1 MRLLRRRC
9 PGQSVLGAAMAVI
22 ELARVD
28 ASMSTFVMVHNS
40 LTMLTLGARL
50 GLSSLPH
57 RT

>member
-1 MRLLRRRC
+1 MRCPRC

-40 LTMLTLGARL
+40 LTMLTLGA
-50 GLSSLPH
+50 LPCARMPAQWH
-57 RT
+57 PL